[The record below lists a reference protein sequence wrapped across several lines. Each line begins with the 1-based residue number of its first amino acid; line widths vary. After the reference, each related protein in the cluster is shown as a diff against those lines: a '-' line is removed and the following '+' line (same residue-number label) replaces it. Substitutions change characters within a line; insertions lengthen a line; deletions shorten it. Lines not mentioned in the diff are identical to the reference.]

1 MSRKIV
7 KPVSTAGSSQLEQ
20 IREFYAEA
28 FRKYDAKRSVPNIYV
43 TFYPYTGINHTIRL
57 RNGEI
62 FVRIGDICRE
72 MPMLSQKGLAY
83 ILVGKLLRK
92 KIVPGSDEM
101 YSAYIKSDFIQKKA
115 AESKLSRGRKVVTT
129 SKGSIYDLEEIFAAV
144 NAHYFGN
151 ALPKPMLTWSA
162 KKTYRI
168 LGHHDATHNHI
179 TISQSLDSAETPRYI
194 VEYVVFHEMLHIAHP
209 TKTINGRRYFH
220 TPEFRRDERKFAKYD
235 AAESWIERNVG
246 KMKRAAK
253 RSK

>member
-1 MSRKIV
+1 MTHSANLI
-7 KPVSTAGSSQLEQ
+7 EQ
-20 IREFYAEA
+20 IAELYREA
-28 FRKYDAKRSVPNIYV
+28 FRHYQPNRRPAPIHV

-72 MPMLSQKGLAY
+72 MPMLSHKGLAY

-92 KIVPGSDEM
+92 KIVPGADEM
-101 YSAYIKSDFIQKKA
+101 YSAYVKSDFIQKKA
-115 AESKLSRGRKVVTT
+115 TESKLSRGRKVVTT
-129 SKGSIYDLEEIFAAV
+129 SKGAVYDLEEIFATV

-220 TPEFRRDERKFAKYD
+220 TPEFRRDEQKFAKYD
-235 AAESWIERNVG
+235 DAERWIENNVG
-246 KMKRAAK
+246 RLRRAAK
-253 RSK
+253 KRSNKR